1 MRRRDFIKVMAG
13 SAAAWP
19 LAARAQH
26 SDRRRLGLLTNLG
39 DAEIKGRIG
48 PFLEELQRLGWTDGH
63 NIQIDKR
70 NGAANVDALR
80 KQAAELVA
88 LGPGVILAVGTIPT
102 TYLLQATRTVP
113 IVFMFVIDPLG
124 GGLVDDLSRPGG
136 NVTGFMTMEYTLSGK
151 WLELLKQIAPGV
163 TRAAVLRDAASPSGT
178 GQFAV
183 IQVIRRRVEANQR
196 ERRARDRAGCRG
208 FRGLREWR
216 FGGDGEP
223 AGSGS
228 SRSHYHSCS
237 KAQTTGDLFRP
248 LFCRPWR
255 INLVWPKF

>member
-80 KQAAELVA
+80 KQAAWSRLGLASSSQLAPSPQLTYFRRPA
-88 LGPGVILAVGTIPT
+88 LCQL
-102 TYLLQATRTVP
+102 
-113 IVFMFVIDPLG
+113 F
-124 GGLVDDLSRPGG
+124 
-136 NVTGFMTMEYTLSGK
+136 
-151 WLELLKQIAPGV
+151 
-163 TRAAVLRDAASPSGT
+163 
-178 GQFAV
+178 
-183 IQVIRRRVEANQR
+183 
-196 ERRARDRAGCRG
+196 
-208 FRGLREWR
+208 
-216 FGGDGEP
+216 
-223 AGSGS
+223 
-228 SRSHYHSCS
+228 SCS
-237 KAQTTGDLFRP
+237 LLTRSVVASSTTSRGRAETLRV
-248 LFCRPWR
+248 L
-255 INLVWPKF
+255 